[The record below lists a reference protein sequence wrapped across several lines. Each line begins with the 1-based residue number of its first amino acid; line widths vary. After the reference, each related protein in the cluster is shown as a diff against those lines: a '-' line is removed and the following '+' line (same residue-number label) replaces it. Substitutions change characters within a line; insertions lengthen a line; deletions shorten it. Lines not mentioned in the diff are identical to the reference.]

1 LKCPDWKLWAYTDR
15 SCIGKA
21 GNFIGAGVYC
31 PQTKA
36 ECYVNSGGLRTTN
49 TINRAELTGIAAAL
63 TNKYTKIATDSA
75 CSLSQIRKQLL
86 FPEMQRAH
94 IHSNLLEQI
103 VSIIYAS
110 PEPIC
115 FYKVKAH
122 SGIAGNE
129 FADAI
134 AKHSALHD
142 GGYDMHFQPPAP
154 DCNAYTHLYWIA
166 AKDTDEDPSGRGAIT
181 PRLRALS
188 DIKAKLKT
196 EMCKSRRLGSA
207 KTDTGYYNYWKDL
220 RPLVNKQATIAFWNT
235 STLKFYKSVM

>member
-1 LKCPDWKLWAYTDR
+1 
-15 SCIGKA
+15 
-21 GNFIGAGVYC
+21 
-31 PQTKA
+31 
-36 ECYVNSGGLRTTN
+36 
-49 TINRAELTGIAAAL
+49 
-63 TNKYTKIATDSA
+63 
-75 CSLSQIRKQLL
+75 
-86 FPEMQRAH
+86 MQRDH

-103 VSIIYAS
+103 ASMISAS

-115 FYKVKAH
+115 FYIVKAH

-129 FADAI
+129 CADAI

-142 GGYDMHFQPPAP
+142 GGHDSMHFQRPAP
-154 DCNAYTHLYWIA
+154 DGNAYTHLYWLA
-166 AKDTDEDPSGRGAIT
+166 AKDVDEDPSGRGAIT